1 MLRRLCAVLLLM
13 LPLTSVRALG
23 AELTGSQIIA
33 KVDENAYF
41 ETSHMIAEMIIRQGR
56 REMRK
61 EMEAWGQGNTGGLVV
76 FLNAADRGTKYLKL
90 NDELWM
96 FFPHADDLVKISG
109 HMLNQGMM
117 GSDFSYA
124 DAMESNKLT
133 KSYSFTVV
141 GEEFI
146 DERAC
151 YVIEGIA
158 LPDAKVSYPK
168 RKSWVDKDR
177 FVVLQEELYAAS
189 GKLLKI
195 ATTEEVRQIG
205 DRYVTTQITMR
216 NLLKRNSSTTMI
228 VKDLEINIPIP
239 EGLLSLRSLM
249 R

>member
-1 MLRRLCAVLLLM
+1 MQKQICVIVCLVLLLVS
-13 LPLTSVRALG
+13 TAAFG
-23 AELTGSQIIA
+23 AELTGTEIMA
-33 KVDENAYF
+33 KVDENMYF
-41 ETSHMIAEMIIRQGR
+41 ETSHSTAEMIIRQGR

-76 FLNAADRGTKYLKL
+76 FLNPADRGTKYLKL

-96 FFPHADDLVKISG
+96 FFPDADELVKISG

-133 KSYSFTVV
+133 ESYSFTVV
-141 GEEFI
+141 GEEVV
-146 DERAC
+146 DGRDC
-151 YVIEGIA
+151 YVIEAIA
-158 LPDAKVSYPK
+158 LPDVKVSYPQ
-168 RKSWVDKDR
+168 RKCWVDKER
-177 FVVLQEELYAAS
+177 FVILKEELYAAS
-189 GKLLKI
+189 GKLMKV
-195 ATTEEVRQIG
+195 ATTDEVQQIDG
-205 DRYVTTQITMR
+205 RYVPTQITMR

-228 VKDLEINIPIP
+228 IKELEIDIPIP